1 MRLIS
6 HQISF
11 HCEEIRNTIFA
22 EEIVY
27 LGIFLFS
34 LDQKSRFKE
43 RKYQP
48 RRFFLANISVNEAR
62 FARRNYQPTAFLL
75 RYIFVAQKKKLP
87 IYGFLIPNY
96 FSSCSTISRA
106 SKRENTN
113 LGDFL

>member
-43 RKYQP
+43 RKYQS
-48 RRFFLANISVNEAR
+48 RRFFLANF
-62 FARRNYQPTAFLL
+62 FATRPIGAVRATGVKIDYCSKVWYNYKCGLVYQ
-75 RYIFVAQKKKLP
+75 
-87 IYGFLIPNY
+87 
-96 FSSCSTISRA
+96 TIA
-106 SKRENTN
+106 S
-113 LGDFL
+113 